1 MLERRLCHAR
11 EFYTVNA
18 SPALWWKTCNRW
30 RKWGVPFLPHNS
42 PLHFPED
49 LDGRG
54 DLSNVSWS
62 LSMFLAASP
71 SVVSLLTRLE
81 ALTSDQL
88 FTTPCGG
95 RKSGS

>member
-1 MLERRLCHAR
+1 MQ
-11 EFYTVNA
+11 V
-18 SPALWWKTCNRW
+18 
-30 RKWGVPFLPHNS
+30 LPSGGKHVTAGES
-42 PLHFPED
+42 GESLFFHIILHCISQEG

-88 FTTPCGG
+88 FKTPCGG